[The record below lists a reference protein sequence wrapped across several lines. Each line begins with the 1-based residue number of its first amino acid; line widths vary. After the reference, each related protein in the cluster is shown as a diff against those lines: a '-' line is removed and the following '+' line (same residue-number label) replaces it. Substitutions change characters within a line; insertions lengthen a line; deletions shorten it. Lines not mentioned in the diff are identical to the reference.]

1 VPPATGASPASSQRK
16 YSKLERKIG
25 FSPNSV
31 ESTILAQRPRCPAI
45 AVTLQCTMPKP
56 AVLVIDDEPDL
67 CELLSITL
75 QRMDL
80 SPRTANTVAEA
91 RRLLKAERFDLC
103 LTDMQLPDGNGLELV
118 EWMQQNTPTVPV
130 AVITAHG
137 NMETA
142 VRALKVGAFDFVS
155 KPLDL
160 AGLRKLVATAIKLSN
175 PSDGDTS
182 VFGPRLLGTSTAMH
196 SMREMIARVARS
208 QAPVHIS
215 GESGTGKEL
224 VAKLI
229 HESGPRR
236 DGPFVP
242 VNCGAIPTELMESEF
257 FGHKRGSFTGAIN
270 DKKGLIQSAEG
281 GTLFLDEIAD
291 LPLHMQVKLLRVIQE
306 KAVRAV
312 GEQVEV
318 GIDVR
323 VLSATHKNLADL
335 VTEGKF
341 REDLFY
347 RVNVIELRVPS
358 LRERPEDVQELA
370 EAILRRLGRRMK
382 VTPPALGKDALAALE
397 AYAFP
402 GNVRELENI
411 LERAITLTTSGE
423 IRASDIQLRPPPG
436 GVAAATSSSVG
447 ALGDHLEDIE
457 RDAIVRALEQTRF
470 NKTAAAKVLG
480 MSFRALRYRI
490 KKLGIE

>member
-1 VPPATGASPASSQRK
+1 
-16 YSKLERKIG
+16 
-25 FSPNSV
+25 
-31 ESTILAQRPRCPAI
+31 
-45 AVTLQCTMPKP
+45 MPKP

-80 SPRTANTVAEA
+80 NPKTANSIAA
-91 RRLLKAERFDLC
+91 GRRLLKAERFDLC

-118 EWMQQNTPTVPV
+118 EWIQQHTPTVPV

-137 NMETA
+137 NMESA
-142 VRALKVGAFDFVS
+142 VRALKAGAFDFVS

-160 AGLRKLVATAIKLSN
+160 AGLRKLVASAIKLSN
-175 PSDGDTS
+175 PNDSDTS
-182 VFGPRLLGTSTAMH
+182 VFGPRLLGASVAMH
-196 SMREMIARVARS
+196 NMREMIARVARS

-257 FGHKRGSFTGAIN
+257 FGHKRGSFTGAVS

-306 KAVRAV
+306 KAVRPV
-312 GEQVEV
+312 GEQLEV

-323 VLSATHKNLADL
+323 VLSATHKNLAQL
-335 VTEGKF
+335 VAEGRF

-358 LRERPEDVQELA
+358 LRERPEDVSELA

-382 VTPPALGKDALAALE
+382 MTPPMLGKDALNALQS
-397 AYAFP
+397 YTFP

-411 LERAITLTTSGE
+411 LERAITLTTEGE

-436 GVAAATSSSVG
+436 GAGTPATPSTVG
-447 ALGDHLEDIE
+447 PLGDHLEDIE
-457 RDAIVRALEQTRF
+457 RDAIIKALEQTRF